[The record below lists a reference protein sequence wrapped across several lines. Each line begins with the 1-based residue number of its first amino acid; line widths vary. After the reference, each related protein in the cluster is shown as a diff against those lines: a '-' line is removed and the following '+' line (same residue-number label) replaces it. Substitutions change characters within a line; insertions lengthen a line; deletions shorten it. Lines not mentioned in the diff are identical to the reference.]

1 MARQSRF
8 WRQGVFS
15 LTMFG
20 CVLFVVLTVAAM
32 LFYPGGTLTDPT
44 TSGYSFFVNYFSD
57 LGLTWTHA
65 RQPNT
70 VSAILFISALTLV
83 GGGLALFFAAF
94 PQFFTQSRSSKLL
107 SGIGSTFGVISGI
120 CFIGVASTPANLC
133 LQTHLTVMMWA
144 FRTFTIAVISYTVAV
159 FRERDYPNRF
169 GFVFVAFAVL
179 LVLYLFLLIAGPAYD
194 SPAGIMIQAV
204 GQKII
209 VYASVIS
216 IFIQALGARKL
227 ARARGGGSSLLQER
241 EEWTKPQQPTSR

>member
-44 TSGYSFFVNYFSD
+44 TSGYSFFANYFSD

-65 RQPNT
+65 RVRNT
-70 VSAILFISALTLV
+70 VSAIPFIAALTMA
-83 GGGLALFFAAF
+83 GGGLVLFFLAF
-94 PQFFTQSRSSKLL
+94 PRFFAGSRWAKLL
-107 SGIGSTFGVISGI
+107 SGIGSTFGVIAGI
-120 CFIGVASTPANLC
+120 CFVGVASTPANLC

-144 FRTFTIAVISYTVAV
+144 FRTFTVAVICYTIAI
-159 FRERDYPNRF
+159 FREPDYPNRF
-169 GFVFVAFAVL
+169 GLVFVAFAVL

-194 SPAGIMIQAV
+194 SPEGMMIQAV

-227 ARARGGGSSLLQER
+227 ARARDGGSSLLQGR
-241 EEWTKPQQPTSR
+241 EE